1 MNQEATLKYLY
12 KLIAT
17 LDNMQRQIST
27 IRSELSRLIIDISK
41 NKENPED
48 SDDDEFSL
56 RMEGS
61 RFF

>member
-1 MNQEATLKYLY
+1 MSQEATLTYLY
-12 KLIAT
+12 KLSAT
-17 LDNMQRQIST
+17 LDNMQKQIIT
-27 IRSELSRLIIDISK
+27 IRSELSRLIVDISK
-41 NKENPED
+41 NNTKPED